1 VLAQTNE
8 VPADATMIVIAGP
21 RTDLSEPEVPLL
33 EGLPGQVGEAP
44 GAAGSADDL
53 KGGNRT
59 PRLTTLLA
67 AWGIK
72 ATDTVVVDLSGRT
85 NVATVAVAGPPYPST
100 PSPSGSIC

>member
-8 VPADATMIVIAGP
+8 VPADATMLVIAGRA
-21 RTDLSEPEVPLL
+21 RTCSSGSAAARGV
-33 EGLPGQVGEAP
+33 PGQGGKLLVLLDP
-44 GAAGSADDL
+44 PDDL

-59 PRLTTLLA
+59 PRLTALLA

-85 NVATVAVAGPPYPST
+85 NVATVAVAAALPDARR
-100 PSPSGSIC
+100 SPSGSTC